1 MADSSILE
9 QQRRCHEERERLQD
23 AMVREMLQ
31 AKKTVSALCL
41 PLRRSVEDFVRNMFR
56 GLWPFKELHY

>member
-31 AKKTVSALCL
+31 AKKTVRELCSYSVALA
-41 PLRRSVEDFVRNMFR
+41 VDFVRNMLR
-56 GLWPFKELHY
+56 DL